1 MKEIRITQGSLRGK
15 IRKMNTWKIRG
26 DQQTDKNRNITVG
39 DKKVNIYY
47 ENVEKGWD
55 NSITT

>member
-1 MKEIRITQGSLRGK
+1 
-15 IRKMNTWKIRG
+15 MNTWKIRG

-39 DKKVNIYY
+39 DEKVNIYY